1 MADKD
6 DIKTSSVGPDL
17 KTKKALERPST
28 KPMLAAVGVFGGLSV
43 VGLAAATAYQLA
55 DMDSDDNEV
64 VASEAHETETVTAT
78 PETSTSLP
86 STTSSAAD
94 DSDEASE
101 SESAASESNSDNAE
115 PEAGLTGSES
125 GENHANDP
133 LDPAP
138 QPGHDSGMYS
148 GGNQS
153 GVEGPAVAGS
163 THVIQWGETLATI
176 SRDSGVSVDR
186 IVVTNNILDPNMIYA
201 GSALEIPRR
210 ENM

>member
-86 STTSSAAD
+86 STTSSAAGD
-94 DSDEASE
+94 DEASE
-101 SESAASESNSDNAE
+101 SESAASESSSDNAE

-125 GENHANDP
+125 GENQANDP

-138 QPGHDSGMYS
+138 QPGHDSGVYS

-176 SRDSGVSVDR
+176 SRDAGVSVDR

-210 ENM
+210 EDM

>member
-1 MADKD
+1 MAEKD

-86 STTSSAAD
+86 STTSSAAGD
-94 DSDEASE
+94 DEASE
-101 SESAASESNSDNAE
+101 SESAASESSSDNAE

-125 GENHANDP
+125 GENQANDP

-138 QPGHDSGMYS
+138 QPGHDSGVYS

-176 SRDSGVSVDR
+176 SRDAGVSVDR

>member
-6 DIKTSSVGPDL
+6 DIETSSVGPDL

-94 DSDEASE
+94 GSDKASE
-101 SESAASESNSDNAE
+101 SESASESNSEDAE

-125 GENHANDP
+125 GENQANDP

-138 QPGHDSGMYS
+138 QPGHDSGVYS

-176 SRDSGVSVDR
+176 SRDAGVSVDR

-210 ENM
+210 EDM

>member
-86 STTSSAAD
+86 STTSSAAGD
-94 DSDEASE
+94 DEASE
-101 SESAASESNSDNAE
+101 SESAASESSSDNAE

-138 QPGHDSGMYS
+138 QPGHDSGVYS

-176 SRDSGVSVDR
+176 SRDAGVSVDR

-210 ENM
+210 EDM

>member
-1 MADKD
+1 MAEKD
-6 DIKTSSVGPDL
+6 DTKTSSVGPDL

-55 DMDSDDNEV
+55 DMDIDDNEV

-94 DSDEASE
+94 DSDKASE
-101 SESAASESNSDNAE
+101 SESASESNSENAE

-125 GENHANDP
+125 DENHANNP

-138 QPGHDSGMYS
+138 QPGHDSGVYS

-153 GVEGPAVAGS
+153 GVEGSAVAGS
-163 THVIQWGETLATI
+163 THIIQWGETLATI
-176 SRDSGVSVDR
+176 SRDAGVSVDR

-210 ENM
+210 EDM

>member
-55 DMDSDDNEV
+55 DMDSDGNEV

-86 STTSSAAD
+86 STTSSAAGD
-94 DSDEASE
+94 DEASE
-101 SESAASESNSDNAE
+101 SESDASESSSENGE

-125 GENHANDP
+125 GENQANDP

-138 QPGHDSGMYS
+138 QPGHDSGVYS

-176 SRDSGVSVDR
+176 SRDAGVSVDR

-210 ENM
+210 EDM

>member
-64 VASEAHETETVTAT
+64 VASETHETETVTAT

-86 STTSSAAD
+86 STTSSAAGD
-94 DSDEASE
+94 DEASE
-101 SESAASESNSDNAE
+101 SESAASESSSDNAE

-125 GENHANDP
+125 GENQANDP

-138 QPGHDSGMYS
+138 QPGHDSGVYS

-176 SRDSGVSVDR
+176 SRDAGVSVDR

-210 ENM
+210 EDM

>member
-86 STTSSAAD
+86 STTSSAAGD
-94 DSDEASE
+94 DEASE
-101 SESAASESNSDNAE
+101 SESAASESSSDNAE

-125 GENHANDP
+125 GENQTNDP

-153 GVEGPAVAGS
+153 GVEGPAAAGS
-163 THVIQWGETLATI
+163 THIIQWGETLATI

>member
-55 DMDSDDNEV
+55 DMDSDGNEV

-86 STTSSAAD
+86 STTSSAAGD
-94 DSDEASE
+94 DEASE
-101 SESAASESNSDNAE
+101 SESDASESSSDNAE

-125 GENHANDP
+125 GENHANNP

-176 SRDSGVSVDR
+176 SRDAGVSVDR

>member
-6 DIKTSSVGPDL
+6 DIETSSVGPDL

-94 DSDEASE
+94 DSDKASE
-101 SESAASESNSDNAE
+101 SESASESNSDNAE
-115 PEAGLTGSES
+115 PETGLTGSES
-125 GENHANDP
+125 DENQANDP

-138 QPGHDSGMYS
+138 QPGHDSGVYS

-176 SRDSGVSVDR
+176 SRDAGVSVDR

-210 ENM
+210 ENI

>member
-86 STTSSAAD
+86 STISSAAGD
-94 DSDEASE
+94 DEASE
-101 SESAASESNSDNAE
+101 SESAASESSSDNAE

-125 GENHANDP
+125 GENQANDP

-138 QPGHDSGMYS
+138 QPGHDSGVYS

-176 SRDSGVSVDR
+176 SRDAGVSVDR

-210 ENM
+210 EDM

>member
-86 STTSSAAD
+86 ITTSSAAGD
-94 DSDEASE
+94 DEASE
-101 SESAASESNSDNAE
+101 SESDASESSSENGE

-125 GENHANDP
+125 GENQANDP

-138 QPGHDSGMYS
+138 QPGHDSGVYS

-176 SRDSGVSVDR
+176 SRDAGVSVDR

-210 ENM
+210 EDM

>member
-1 MADKD
+1 
-6 DIKTSSVGPDL
+6 
-17 KTKKALERPST
+17 
-28 KPMLAAVGVFGGLSV
+28 
-43 VGLAAATAYQLA
+43 
-55 DMDSDDNEV
+55 MDSDDNEV

-86 STTSSAAD
+86 STTSSAAGD
-94 DSDEASE
+94 DEASE
-101 SESAASESNSDNAE
+101 SESAASESSSDNAE

-125 GENHANDP
+125 GENQANDP

-138 QPGHDSGMYS
+138 QPGHDSGVYS

-176 SRDSGVSVDR
+176 SRDAGVSVDR

-210 ENM
+210 EDM

>member
-64 VASEAHETETVTAT
+64 VASEAHETETVTAM

-86 STTSSAAD
+86 STTSSVAD
-94 DSDEASE
+94 DSDKASE
-101 SESAASESNSDNAE
+101 SESASESNSEDAE

-125 GENHANDP
+125 DENQANDP

-138 QPGHDSGMYS
+138 QPGHDSGVYS

-176 SRDSGVSVDR
+176 SRDAGVSVDR

-201 GSALEIPRR
+201 GSALEIPQR
-210 ENM
+210 EDM